1 MDRFGYEYS
10 KERKVNNLAK
20 KDQAKQKRKQ
30 QLAAARKRQVRRAAT
45 SKPAAA
51 AGKQNGEAVVQK
63 EAAVPLDQQQA
74 QASSPA
80 ANRSVA
86 NEQHQRT
93 YRQLQQACAK
103 SKHITTLRQQDA
115 RLWVELPE
123 ALPST
128 LLLRALQRNDRPYKA
143 LSAER
148 LAEAAQQ
155 PAQLELDVHGLAD
168 QQLETFIEELD
179 ELIGEF
185 TGRS

>member
-10 KERKVNNLAK
+10 NERKVNNLAK

-51 AGKQNGEAVVQK
+51 GKQNAEAIVQK
-63 EAAVPLDQQQA
+63 EAAAPLDQQ

-86 NEQHQRT
+86 SEQLQRT

-103 SKHITTLRQQDA
+103 SKHVTTLRQQDA

-148 LAEAAQQ
+148 LAEATQQ
-155 PAQLELDVHGLAD
+155 PAQLELDVQGLAG